1 MMLLW
6 VIRGD
11 DMLARDYTLRVCVVF
26 VCFFALFMIIAM
38 RLFLVQI
45 RQQDFFKILAK
56 HQYEHEITLNPARA
70 VVYDRSGVV
79 PLALNRE
86 VHSAFIVPE
95 QLIESKKA
103 MKFIKR
109 QYPEAYQRI
118 VSNPDKKFLW
128 LDRKLTSEK
137 YNNLK
142 ALGFE
147 DIHFI
152 SEHQRF
158 YPFNAASQLVGFT
171 DIDNVGIA
179 GIELGFTQ
187 RLGGVPTTIKLEK
200 DARSGVFYFGKK
212 VRKQGEVGKP
222 VVLTIDS
229 SLQSLAYHALKQ
241 SVDDLKAQAGSVV
254 VLDPDTGQVLAMTN
268 YPTFDPNQKSVPTLA
283 MMKNSAVCECY
294 ELGSVMKA
302 FCALA
307 ALEEQVV
314 GFDEPIDCEGRFA
327 FVDKVKVENPTLT
340 LLRVLKE
347 NNNILPFHNVVRY
360 SSNVGIAKVAQRLD
374 QRLYLHLR
382 RLGFGSKTK
391 IQFPGERTG
400 FVNPPD
406 RWSRPSL
413 VVMSFGYELMVSPMQ
428 LAKAFGIIA
437 NGGHAFDVTLLK
449 NDRSQKKKGRKL
461 YGDTSIEQMKCILEK
476 TCERFPI
483 PGFRVM
489 GKTGTAR
496 CVKDGKYSEKDHNY
510 TFAGIIEKG
519 DYRRVI
525 VTFIREPEKAA
536 LWASEV
542 SLPLFNKIAQSMVVR
557 DVMHQVVT
565 LSSEG

>member
-1 MMLLW
+1 
-6 VIRGD
+6 
-11 DMLARDYTLRVCVVF
+11 MLARDYTLRVCVVF
-26 VCFFALFMIIAM
+26 VCFFMLFVVITM

-56 HQYEHEITLNPARA
+56 HQYEHEITLSPPRA
-70 VVYDRSGVV
+70 LVYDRTGKV
-79 PLALNRE
+79 PLAMNKE
-86 VHSAFIVPE
+86 NFSAFIVPE
-95 QLIESKKA
+95 QLINAKKT
-103 MKFIKR
+103 MKFIKKK
-109 QYPEAYQRI
+109 YAEVYQRI

-128 LDRKLTSEK
+128 LDRKLTPEK
-137 YNNLK
+137 YDSLK
-142 ALGFE
+142 KLGLE
-147 DIHFI
+147 AIHFMP
-152 SEHQRF
+152 EFGRF
-158 YPFNAASQLVGFT
+158 YPLNAASQLIGFT

-187 RLGGVPTTIKLEK
+187 QLGGVATTIKLEK

-212 VRKQGEVGKP
+212 VRKQGERGKP

-229 SLQSLAYHALKQ
+229 ALQSRAYIELKKV
-241 SVDDLKAQAGSVV
+241 VDDLKAQAGSVV
-254 VLDPDTGQVLAMTN
+254 ILDPDTGQILTMTN

-294 ELGSVMKA
+294 ELGSVMKV

-307 ALEEQVV
+307 ALEEKVV
-314 GFDEPIDCEGRFA
+314 GFDEHIDCEGRFA
-327 FVDKVKVENPTLT
+327 FVDGFKVENPTLT

-347 NNNILPFHNVVRY
+347 NNNILPFHDVVRY
-360 SSNVGIAKVAQRLD
+360 SSNVGIAKIAQRLD

-391 IQFPGERTG
+391 IQFPGERSG

-406 RWSRPSL
+406 RWSRSSL
-413 VVMSFGYELMVSPMQ
+413 LVMSFGYELMATTLQ

-437 NGGHAFDVTLLK
+437 NGGYALDVTLVK
-449 NDRSQKKKGRKL
+449 DDNNERKKGRKL
-461 YGDTSIEQMKCILEK
+461 YGDTSIGQIRTILEK
-476 TCERFPI
+476 SCERFPI

-496 CVKDGKYSEKDHNY
+496 CVKDGKYSDKDHYY
-510 TFAGIIEKG
+510 TFAGIVEKD

-542 SLPLFNKIAQSMVVR
+542 SLPLFNKIAQSMVVC
-557 DVMHQVVT
+557 DVMHHEARI
-565 LSSEG
+565 SNEG